1 MRFILGALT
10 GLVVLTTG
18 AVAYAV
24 LNPLPSARIAAQ
36 QAVPAEPDPTP
47 DSAAAAMPD
56 DAADTAQADPAP
68 EPERPALAIAS
79 MADPVTRLSTAD
91 HPAELDQ
98 AAEMPEMPEM
108 ADEATVAPE
117 APEAIDMA
125 ALVAPVETPGDLPA
139 TEAPE
144 IASEIDPEIAGNTPA
159 VAETPVHDETLMTDE
174 TGVTDDTVIAEAQPD
189 PADGPRLEAPEEI
202 AGLEF
207 TDPDLAAPPM
217 LRPTAWL
224 APLSEEAPL
233 PPAADT
239 LPPSGA
245 DLVYVTGNR
254 VNMRSGPGSRHDW
267 IATLSRGTG
276 LVLIEKQ
283 GRWFKVQADVDGE
296 TVTGW
301 MAAGYLS
308 SQPVGT

>member
-1 MRFILGALT
+1 MNRQRLIRFAALGAALALAGT
-10 GLVVLTTG
+10 
-18 AVAYAV
+18 A
-24 LNPLPSARIAAQ
+24 AAQ
-36 QAVPAEPDPTP
+36 TDH
-47 DSAAAAMPD
+47 S
-56 DAADTAQADPAP
+56 PAP
-68 EPERPALAIAS
+68 MMAPAK
-79 MADPVTRLSTAD
+79 
-91 HPAELDQ
+91 
-98 AAEMPEMPEM
+98 
-108 ADEATVAPE
+108 
-117 APEAIDMA
+117 
-125 ALVAPVETPGDLPA
+125 
-139 TEAPE
+139 
-144 IASEIDPEIAGNTPA
+144 
-159 VAETPVHDETLMTDE
+159 
-174 TGVTDDTVIAEAQPD
+174 
-189 PADGPRLEAPEEI
+189 
-202 AGLEF
+202 
-207 TDPDLAAPPM
+207 
-217 LRPTAWL
+217 